1 MWSAQPLFP
10 AELTLWLPSQQGSST
25 EIGNTPKV
33 CIFKLHGERRDKA
46 LLDAVCSWA
55 PSPNEVFWV
64 RSAALGNQFP
74 LFSGGGQMEGCVR
87 QRMLWGCVPR
97 LFPACRMLAGSQQG
111 NLGLFEGCLPEWWHY
126 RVSWAGIWFL
136 EWFELGKKA

>member
-74 LFSGGGQMEGCVR
+74 LFSGRWTDGGMRE
-87 QRMLWGCVPR
+87 
-97 LFPACRMLAGSQQG
+97 AEDA
-111 NLGLFEGCLPEWWHY
+111 LGLRPSAFPSLQD
-126 RVSWAGIWFL
+126 AGRKPTGEPGAL
-136 EWFELGKKA
+136 